1 MAATTVDEV
10 LAQLQQTITD
20 CENRNDRAGYFASL
34 YYKVT
39 DQVRQGIANNDFED
53 GARMERLDVLFAN
66 RYLDALDSWRND
78 RPLTRSWQVALDAT
92 RQTSLL
98 TLQHLLL
105 GINAHI
111 NLDLGIAAVETARA
125 QGQPIQTIH
134 KDFDAINAI
143 LGALTY
149 QVLHDVNQISPLISL
164 LGVHENHTESILI
177 QFSIGNARD
186 GAWCFA
192 EALSPLTGDAQTAAI
207 TQRDND
213 IAVLARQ
220 LVTTRG
226 FIRLTVAL
234 IHLFEWKNP
243 RRIMR
248 VLNGYKKSF
257 IQVRPGAAAGVT
269 AGVTAGTTAGVTAG
283 AAAAPGAQSHP

>member
-1 MAATTVDEV
+1 MPVSTINEV
-10 LAQLQQTITD
+10 LAELQQIITD
-20 CENRNDRAGYFASL
+20 CENRSDRAGYFASL

-39 DQVRQGIANNDFED
+39 DQVRQGIANNDFEN
-53 GARMERLDVLFAN
+53 GPRMEKLDVLFAN
-66 RYLDALDSWRND
+66 RYLDALDNWRNN
-78 RPLTRSWQVALDAT
+78 RPLTNSWKVALDAT
-92 RQTSLL
+92 RQSSLL

-125 QGQPIQTIH
+125 QGQQIQDIH

-143 LGALTY
+143 IGSLTY
-149 QVLHDVNQISPLISL
+149 QVLHDINQISPLLSL
-164 LGVHENHTESILI
+164 LGIHENHTESILI

-207 TQRDND
+207 AQRDKD
-213 IAVLARQ
+213 IAVLANQ
-220 LVTTRG
+220 LVRSRG

-243 RRIMR
+243 RRIIG
-248 VLNGYKKSF
+248 VLNAYQKTF
-257 IQVRPGAAAGVT
+257 IRVSP
-269 AGVTAGTTAGVTAG
+269 
-283 AAAAPGAQSHP
+283 APSQSPP